1 MADTPFRYKPLNVD
15 NQTYVDIVK
24 SALKK
29 KNIIED
35 NPEQDK
41 KTIVA
46 TPLTPFYL
54 NTLTGPGLNY
64 LTIYNK
70 KRKEKGLEP
79 IEPEF
84 IKKYKAKDDEVDIG
98 QEGVRAVTTAGTY
111 ILKGFSELITL
122 PVDYAANTELTSKL
136 DKITEDFLEH
146 QRPETW
152 QGDIVRLAAQYGLPS
167 TWVSGAIRK
176 LPQLTKIKKNYDK
189 FRKTLSKIENKFLRR
204 SAKLGTSIARRAG
217 TAGLSFG
224 VTEALIAESGRDTF
238 FTDKVSEEGKT
249 GRDLAAARFINKLKF
264 GQEGLTFGAGFALAG
279 KALPLAAR
287 YGLYKPIISGY
298 GAPGSFVNKLT
309 PAKIGARVANAAVI
323 NPAATILGGSTKAAI
338 DSTIKNLANQKGV
351 FAKLLTGLKPVA
363 GVVDLPGQYALRPLA
378 RATNVAANVITKEAG
393 TRILLSAT
401 AGGRA
406 VLPQTVKNW
415 KSTLP
420 DFKDWRTFSV
430 NSSDELKVA
439 LKKIDNVL
447 SALRSVGKKTGE
459 GYNITS
465 AAAQEIK
472 RSARRTEKLLQSI
485 EKRAYKLANSFK
497 NLNNTGKTS
506 PASKDYYLNGV
517 LEYLQGNKVLGALPK
532 ELQITSKALNDDL
545 IQIRKT
551 FAKLLP
557 EGDLQN
563 AILKNIKGYMRKSFA
578 IFENPAY
585 QVKTTS
591 QVFKDAEKFALN
603 LIRGKG
609 GRDFRLNA
617 KEIFPNLS
625 QKAAEQALAT
635 QMVQKILRLG
645 KQDMFDPIDN
655 LNAIGKTINFDK
667 FIATGEELPTVIRR
681 LLGEE
686 KSLKN
691 QVMTTA
697 SAMVSQST
705 TKLMY
710 DQLGKAMQ
718 KGGLLF
724 NSENA
729 AKAAGILDP
738 VKATSV
744 SGLGAMKSS
753 FTSAKQPYWG
763 AADVIEALTTTKG
776 PLDDWIQNGFY
787 KNLLQLKTGVQY
799 GKTVLSPETQVR
811 NFFSAGFFPLAR
823 GLVGGRSSVTDGIG
837 MVVDDIWNA
846 GKGDAQA
853 ELRLLAN
860 IDEGIKYGVLDENI
874 VASELNAVLREIK
887 NGKIASLNGLAKF
900 LEKNP
905 ITEKA
910 ARLYAGGDNVWKWYT
925 YNWYKSFTKDL
936 FKNDMNKA
944 RQWFKEIAGRE
955 LQATTLTGQKV
966 DIAEAIRQA
975 SAWYTRNTVPTYSK
989 VPIAIQALR
998 RTPFGN
1004 FVSFPAE
1011 MLRTT
1016 FNNLQISMAEAAS
1029 SNPQLRSMG
1038 LRGMMGLFT
1047 VMGGASYGV
1056 KTLYNSFTGFDDE
1069 AMALYKK
1076 YFAPDYMKN
1085 SDMLAISK
1093 SDKGVFK
1100 VVNLSDFI
1108 PQAAVL
1114 EPVEAF
1120 FNTRKDLKKRD
1131 AGVIDTALTY
1141 MFNER
1146 GPVMSFFESYISTP
1160 IGFEPAVDIIL
1171 RKGRKRNGGQIYSDS
1186 DSPSDKFE
1194 KMFNY
1199 ILRTLEPGIVTT
1211 SRKFKDAFTKQ
1222 PTSSGVLRNQ
1232 MDVTIGASTGLKP
1245 FDADIP
1251 NSLDYLI
1258 SEYGRIRTNVFK
1270 AEKFYKFDKMY
1281 TRGGDVLVQEY
1292 IDINKEAYRL
1302 QKEIYNAIQ
1311 AAKKLGMSDEQIEDQ
1326 FLARTGISKKVIYR
1340 LMDGEFVPVKF
1351 SESLFEKKLKIIA
1364 RNEKR
1369 SGMNKKRSMN
1379 DDFHYPRDD
1388 LFEVFDSLDGT
1399 SINEPF
1405 KFDPKPKDQSENII
1419 NLDLKEEE
1427 PVKMASKKIE
1437 TPPLPPQPAAV
1448 NITTAKAPVNEATG
1462 LTSTETA
1469 LLSPGEQAIRLKQK
1483 GLA

>member
-1 MADTPFRYKPLNVD
+1 MAENKPFDYKPLNVD
-15 NQTYVDIVK
+15 NQTYVDILT
-24 SALKK
+24 SSLKK
-29 KNIIED
+29 KNIIGS
-35 NPEQDK
+35 NPEADK
-41 KTIVA
+41 KNVVT
-46 TPLTPFYL
+46 TPLSYFYM
-54 NTLTGPGLNY
+54 NTLTGPGLKY
-64 LTIYNK
+64 LDIYNK
-70 KRKEKGLEP
+70 KRKEKGLEA
-79 IEPEF
+79 IEPDF
-84 IKKYKAKDDEVDIG
+84 IKKYKAKDNEIDIG
-98 QEGVRAVTTAGTY
+98 SEFQDAVTTGGTY
-111 ILKGFSELITL
+111 IAKSLSELFTI
-122 PVDYAANTELTSKL
+122 PVDYLADTNFTKDL
-136 DKITEDFLEH
+136 DRISEDFLEH
-146 QRPETW
+146 QKPQTW
-152 QGDIVRLAAQYGLPS
+152 QGDVVRLGVQYGAPS
-167 TWVSGAIRK
+167 TVVSK
-176 LPQLTKIKKNYDK
+176 LLTQLPKLSKLKKGYNT
-189 FRKTLSKIENKFLRR
+189 FRKNLSKIENKFLRR

-217 TAGLSFG
+217 TSGLSLG
-224 VTEALIAESGRDTF
+224 VTDALVAESGRETF
-238 FTDKVSEEGKT
+238 FYDKVSEEGKT
-249 GRDLAAARFINKLKF
+249 GKDLAAARFINKLKF
-264 GQEGLTFGAGFALAG
+264 AQEGATFGAGFAFVG
-279 KALPLAAR
+279 KALPLVAR
-287 YGLYKPIISGY
+287 YGLYKPLVSGY
-298 GAPGSFVNKLT
+298 GKPGSLLNKAT
-309 PAKIGARVANAAVI
+309 PAKIGMRVANATVI

-338 DSTIKNLANQKGV
+338 DSTVKNLANQKGI
-351 FAKLLTGLKPVA
+351 FAKFLPKLKPIA
-363 GVVDLPGQYALRPLA
+363 GVIDLPGQYALRPLA
-378 RATNVAANVITKEAG
+378 KLANTTANVITKEAG
-393 TRILLSAT
+393 TRILLSLT
-401 AGGRA
+401 EKGRA
-406 VLPQTVKNW
+406 VLPKTVKNW

-430 NSSDELKVA
+430 NNADDLKVA
-439 LKKIDNVL
+439 LKKIDKVL
-447 SALRSVGKKTGE
+447 STLRSVGDKTGE
-459 GYNITS
+459 GYNLT
-465 AAAQEIK
+465 AAASQEIK

-497 NLNNTGKTS
+497 NMNNTGKTS
-506 PASKDYYLNGV
+506 PASKDYYLNNV

-545 IQIRKT
+545 VKIRKD

-578 IFENPAY
+578 VFENPAY
-585 QVKTTS
+585 NVKTTS
-591 QVFKDAEKFALN
+591 KVFKDAEKFALN
-603 LIRGKG
+603 LIRGTG
-609 GRDFRLNA
+609 GREFRLNA

-625 QKAAEQALAT
+625 QKAAEEAMAT
-635 QMVQKILRLG
+635 SMVQKLLRLG

-655 LNAIGKTINFDK
+655 LNAIAKEINFSK

-691 QVMTTA
+691 QVMTTT

-710 DQLGKAMQ
+710 DKLAMALQKANI
-718 KGGLLF
+718 LF
-724 NSENA
+724 KSENA

-738 VKATSV
+738 VKASSV

-753 FTSAKQPYWG
+753 FTSAKQPLYG

-823 GLVGGRSSVTDGIG
+823 GLIGGRSSVTDGIG

-905 ITEKA
+905 LTEKA

-936 FKNDMNKA
+936 FKNDMNQA

-955 LQATTLTGQKV
+955 LQATTLSGQKV
-966 DIAEAIRQA
+966 DIAEAVRQA
-975 SAWYTRNTVPTYSK
+975 AAWYTRNTVPTYSK

-1029 SNPQLRSMG
+1029 TNPQLRSMG
-1038 LRGMMGLFT
+1038 LRGLMGLFT

-1056 KTLYNSFTGFDDE
+1056 KSLYNTFTGFDDE
-1069 AMALYKK
+1069 KMALYKK
-1076 YFAPDYMKN
+1076 YFAPEYMVN
-1085 SDMLAISK
+1085 SDMVALSK
-1093 SDKGVFK
+1093 SDKGIFK

-1114 EPVEAF
+1114 EPIEAF
-1120 FNTRKDLKKRD
+1120 FNTRDSLKAKD
-1131 AGVIDTALTY
+1131 AGVVNSALSY
-1141 MFNER
+1141 MFLSN
-1146 GPVMSFFESYISTP
+1146 GPVMSFLNSYVSTP

-1171 RKGRKRNGGQIYSDS
+1171 RKGRKKNGGQIYSDS
-1186 DSPSDKFE
+1186 DAASEKFE
-1194 KMFNY
+1194 KMFGY
-1199 ILRTLEPGIVTT
+1199 VLKALEPGLFTT

-1222 PTSSGVLRNQ
+1222 PTSSGVLRDQ
-1232 MDVTIGASTGLKP
+1232 TDVTIGASTGLKP
-1245 FDADIP
+1245 FDADVP
-1251 NSLDYLI
+1251 KALDFKI
-1258 SEYGRIRTNVFK
+1258 SEYGRIRTDVFK
-1270 AEKFYKFDKMY
+1270 AEKFYKFNDMY
-1281 TRGGDVLVQEY
+1281 NRGGDVLVQEY

-1311 AAKKLGMSDEQIEDQ
+1311 AAKELGMTTSQIEDQ
-1326 FLARTGISKKVIYR
+1326 FLLRTGISKKQIYR
-1340 LMDGEFVPVKF
+1340 LMDGEFIPVKF
-1351 SESLFEKKLKIIA
+1351 SESLFEKKLRIIEK
-1364 RNEKR
+1364 NEKR
-1369 SGMNKKRSMN
+1369 SGMDKRRSMN
-1379 DDFHYPRDD
+1379 DDFHYPRDELLD
-1388 LFEVFDSLDGT
+1388 VFYDLDGR

-1405 KFDPKPKDQSENII
+1405 YFDPKPEDQSKNII
-1419 NLDLKEEE
+1419 NLDLQEQE
-1427 PVKMASKKIE
+1427 PVQQASKKIE
-1437 TPPLPPQPAAV
+1437 TPPLPPQPTATQVASA
-1448 NITTAKAPVNEATG
+1448 TTAPINPATG
-1462 LTSTETA
+1462 LTTVETA
-1469 LLSPGEQAIRLKQK
+1469 LLSPSEQAIRLKQRV
-1483 GLA
+1483 